1 MAVEQLLSTSGPI
14 PKVERQLMREIARR
28 LKPDGEPIK
37 FKGGTRLH
45 WPAILAMCAAA
56 ICLLFLTVG
65 SDSLSAQIERPYL
78 IPWVIATGIV
88 IAAPSVYLKWKG
100 EFSFTNP
107 LVFAA
112 MTYFFPVFFLGG
124 WSLAFGLSH
133 YYFLSYVTDPEY
145 NFPLTFVYIML
156 GYAGLSI
163 GYLIPTGKSVG
174 NYASKWLPKWE
185 FRLEEIVISCVFCL
199 IVGFCL
205 NILALEVG
213 QIGYQSSD
221 FLFGETGSL
230 TFYLTIVLPSSAF
243 LLWLAFFKFEK
254 WNFLHFIIAG
264 AQIFTAV
271 FMLVV
276 LGGKSGLLLSAV
288 LAIGAFVLVRQT
300 ITFKHWAIFAGTL
313 TLCLLA
319 GTIYGTKFRATKG
332 NYERMSAAEY
342 GAVAVDSI
350 GSLGDAGISQQ
361 LSDSFDELANRL
373 EVVSAFAV
381 VVANH
386 EALSAYEASYGLE
399 NNIWTYT
406 WTALIPRFLWKDK
419 PIIADGFSYNE
430 LYFDHGGFGLSLT
443 AMGDLLRNFGPIG
456 VPLGMIV
463 LGFGIRIFYA
473 TLIEGLPFS
482 AWRSTV
488 YFIVMIKISYD
499 GFYGEILPTMIR
511 VSAVIFVQIVIMYFV
526 VQLLRQVRR

>member
-1 MAVEQLLSTSGPI
+1 MKEVADQQKAGLEQ
-14 PKVERQLMREIARR
+14 
-28 LKPDGEPIK
+28 
-37 FKGGTRLH
+37 FKINGGSRMH
-45 WPAILAMCAAA
+45 WPAILAMCVAAL
-56 ICLLFLTVG
+56 CLLFLTVG
-65 SDSLSAQIERPYL
+65 SESLSTRIERPYL

-88 IAAPSVYLKWKG
+88 VAAPSVYLKWKG
-100 EFSFTNP
+100 DFSFTNP

-112 MTYFFPVFFLGG
+112 LTYFFPVFFLGG

-133 YYFLSYVTDPEY
+133 YYFLNYVTDPEY
-145 NFPLTFVYIML
+145 NFPLTFVYIMV
-156 GYAGLSI
+156 GYAGLSV
-163 GYLIPTGKSVG
+163 GYFIPTGKSIG
-174 NYASKWLPKWE
+174 NYVSKWLPKWE
-185 FRLEEIVISCVFCL
+185 FTLEEIVVACVFCL

-213 QIGYQSSD
+213 QIGYQSGD

-230 TFYLTIVLPSSAF
+230 TYYLTIVLPSSSF

-254 WNFLHFIIAG
+254 WNFLHLVIAG
-264 AQIFTAV
+264 AQVITAI

-288 LAIGAFVLVRQT
+288 LAIGAFVLVRQQ
-300 ITFKHWAIFAGTL
+300 ITFKHWAIFGGILAF
-313 TLCLLA
+313 CLVA
-319 GTIYGTKFRATKG
+319 GTIYGTNFRATKG
-332 NYERMSAAEY
+332 NYERMSASEY
-342 GAVAVDSI
+342 GSVAVESI
-350 GSLGDAGISQQ
+350 TSLGDSGISSQ
-361 LSDSFDELANRL
+361 LSESFEQLANRL
-373 EVVSAFAV
+373 EVVSALAV

-386 EALSAYEASYGLE
+386 EALSTYEASYGLE

-456 VPLGMIV
+456 VPLGMIL
-463 LGFGIRIFYA
+463 LGFGIRIFYSM
-473 TLIEGLPFS
+473 LVEGVTFS
-482 AWRSTV
+482 AWKSTI

-511 VSAVIFVQIVIMYFV
+511 VSAVIFVQIVILFV
-526 VQLLRQVRR
+526 IVQLLRQLRR